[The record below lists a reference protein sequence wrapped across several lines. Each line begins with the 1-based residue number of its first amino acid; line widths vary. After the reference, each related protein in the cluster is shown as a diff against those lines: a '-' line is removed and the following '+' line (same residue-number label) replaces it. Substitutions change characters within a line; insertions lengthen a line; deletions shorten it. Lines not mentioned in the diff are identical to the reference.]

1 MVAPAPGRP
10 RGSGW
15 PARLHALLAALLVA
29 GAAGGCSRDRAES
42 DGAASA
48 APAAAS
54 APAAVSPAASVGG
67 DAPGAGIAAAA
78 ASSARGAPAPRR
90 LVVVAGGD
98 VNLARELGQE
108 ILRDPASVRP
118 FAGLDPILRA
128 ADLRLVNLES
138 QLSDQGG
145 ETQSP
150 YNRLVFTGPP
160 GGAEVLAASGI
171 DVVSL
176 ANNHMWDYGK
186 RALFETL
193 SHLERAGVAT
203 VGATRDPERMYEPL
217 VIRRGAWS
225 IALFAVTHI
234 WNQGEFG
241 SHEGRHHVAWAR
253 FDRLAKRLEEARRA
267 HDVVLVS
274 YHGGAEY
281 LEMPMA
287 FTKEYVGA
295 VMRWGADA
303 VLGHHPHVPQGVG
316 WHRGRPVFYSLGNL
330 VFGMHREHEWTGMGL
345 LARLTFERPAG
356 CEERSC
362 QRMDVEACP
371 YRILGTS
378 PLPFSGPGRA
388 ALDRSF
394 RQHLTRVS
402 HFVGGTSLGPTGED
416 GCFRLTP
423 PEAAPAAPGA
433 VSRGA
438 VPAAS
443 SAAPRGS
450 ASATSR

>member
-1 MVAPAPGRP
+1 
-10 RGSGW
+10 
-15 PARLHALLAALLVA
+15 
-29 GAAGGCSRDRAES
+29 
-42 DGAASA
+42 
-48 APAAAS
+48 
-54 APAAVSPAASVGG
+54 
-67 DAPGAGIAAAA
+67 
-78 ASSARGAPAPRR
+78 
-90 LVVVAGGD
+90 VVVAGGD

-108 ILRDPASVRP
+108 ILRDPGAVRP
-118 FAGLDPILRA
+118 FAALDPIFRA
-128 ADLRLVNLES
+128 ADLRWVNLES

-193 SHLERAGVAT
+193 SHLDRAGVAA
-203 VGATRDPERMYEPL
+203 VGATRDPERMYDPL
-217 VIRRGAWS
+217 VIRRGDWS

-234 WNQGEFG
+234 WNQGEFR
-241 SHEGRHHVAWAR
+241 SHEGQHHVAWAR
-253 FDRLAKRLEEARRA
+253 FDRLARRLEEARSA

-274 YHGGAEY
+274 YHGGGEY
-281 LEMPMA
+281 LEMPLG

-316 WHRGRPVFYSLGNL
+316 WHGGRPVYYSLGNL
-330 VFGMHREHEWTGMGL
+330 VFGMHRDHEWTGMGL
-345 LARLTFERPAG
+345 LARLTFERPEG
-356 CEERSC
+356 CAERSC

-394 RQHLTRVS
+394 RQHLARVS
-402 HFVGGTSLGPTGED
+402 QYVGGTSLGPTGED

-423 PEAAPAAPGA
+423 PEPAPVAPSSA
-433 VSRGA
+433 SRGA
-438 VPAAS
+438 VRAAS
-443 SAAPRGS
+443 SA
-450 ASATSR
+450 TSP